1 MVCGFAFCLVLAA
14 WPMGKF
20 LFSLNQHLIYAVCDQ
35 LKREQVMK
43 FIVAQQK
50 EPQLK
55 GPWSHKASM
64 HATGFCKQSILNIHS
79 EGSSCTK
86 NSGFPE
92 QRKSF
97 YLIWEY
103 WEKNIC
109 IKRFQNTIHNGYI
122 HLFKWIVWFANLV
135 LTWLVYVQSDLKRL
149 LICFLTHFVC
159 WVFFFLLRET
169 CLSFLTE
176 NIETT

>member
-1 MVCGFAFCLVLAA
+1 MLDKFVLSKYDLRIRLFWINMVCGFALCLVLAA

-20 LFSLNQHLIYAVCDQ
+20 LWSLNQHLIYAVCDQ

-43 FIVAQQK
+43 FTVAQQK

-64 HATGFCKQSILNIHS
+64 HVTGFCKQSVLNILS

-86 NSGFPE
+86 NSAFPE
-92 QRKSF
+92 QRKDF
-97 YLIWEY
+97 YLTWEY

-109 IKRFQNTIHNGYI
+109 IRRFQNAIHNGYI
-122 HLFKWIVWFANLV
+122 
-135 LTWLVYVQSDLKRL
+135 
-149 LICFLTHFVC
+149 
-159 WVFFFLLRET
+159 
-169 CLSFLTE
+169 CLNE
-176 NIETT
+176 